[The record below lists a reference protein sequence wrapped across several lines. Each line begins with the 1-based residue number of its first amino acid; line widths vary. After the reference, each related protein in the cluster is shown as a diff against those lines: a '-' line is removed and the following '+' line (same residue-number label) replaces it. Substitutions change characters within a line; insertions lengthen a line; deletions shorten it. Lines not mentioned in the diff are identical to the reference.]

1 MPDRIEGVTPRPSGP
16 AGIEPVRSEGV
27 SQPKGPAEPGKAFSD
42 FLKDALGE
50 VNKMQVE
57 AEHAVEDLASGK
69 TEDMARVMLAVAK
82 ADLAFETMM
91 QIRNKLLDA
100 YQEMMRMNT

>member
-1 MPDRIEGVTPRPSGP
+1 MPDRIEGVAPRPNGP
-16 AGIEPVRSEGV
+16 ESVEPVRPEGI
-27 SQPKGPAEPGKAFSD
+27 SRPKGPAEPGKAFGD

-69 TEDMARVMLAVAK
+69 TEDIARVMLAVAK